1 MAWRSGIWNALP
13 DADGDY
19 DRKYNGDDY
28 SDPLGYII
36 GNGIVTNTKVGS
48 SNTEDIGT
56 ALQVINPV
64 VTGATYGVTIKSG
77 WGWINGKWFC
87 NPTDDNT
94 SIINIAAP
102 TQGNKRYDRLVVRRD
117 NRVADGRL
125 FYPVLIK
132 GEQVASG
139 TPAKPNIVRNDQF
152 YDLCIAEILINRGD
166 TITVSIRDTRSDAQ
180 LCGLCNG
187 YFGDSFNNYVNT
199 LTNVFN
205 KELGVLQDRAD
216 DWVDNNSLTKTVV
229 YRRIEEVKSSGTTF
243 NIGIVEY
250 NPESDVLE
258 VIVNGYPEYE
268 ESGDWVSNGTT
279 VTFSTTKIAGTEIVF
294 RVIKSVDGVG
304 LNDAAATITEYQT
317 ALSNVNSYLDT
328 FNYRCNG
335 STDNIELSKLV
346 NNFLKENLS
355 DYDIKK
361 IMIHGNFGI
370 TGAKSGT
377 GTSTNRYK
385 WFDFSEANESQ
396 RKIILDFS
404 NCSTVQFP
412 IATGTDNILFSC
424 GSNNITIQNINFEA
438 KQPGTNTVIQGVHAD
453 GEVTFENCRG
463 WITCHSTL
471 TFAEKGTYNNCRI
484 NCYSS
489 NANCVVFGTT
499 DYVAVNGGVYWARTS
514 SGTYSAVV
522 YHGTTLPAAV
532 SILNSV
538 RMPTYS
544 GGGQTNAV
552 RINSGY
558 INMTN
563 CVTALVVALT
573 SNVTSSIVGTIP
585 LSK

>member
-187 YFGDSFNNYVNT
+187 
-199 LTNVFN
+199 
-205 KELGVLQDRAD
+205 
-216 DWVDNNSLTKTVV
+216 
-229 YRRIEEVKSSGTTF
+229 
-243 NIGIVEY
+243 
-250 NPESDVLE
+250 
-258 VIVNGYPEYE
+258 
-268 ESGDWVSNGTT
+268 
-279 VTFSTTKIAGTEIVF
+279 
-294 RVIKSVDGVG
+294 
-304 LNDAAATITEYQT
+304 
-317 ALSNVNSYLDT
+317 
-328 FNYRCNG
+328 
-335 STDNIELSKLV
+335 
-346 NNFLKENLS
+346 
-355 DYDIKK
+355 
-361 IMIHGNFGI
+361 
-370 TGAKSGT
+370 
-377 GTSTNRYK
+377 
-385 WFDFSEANESQ
+385 
-396 RKIILDFS
+396 
-404 NCSTVQFP
+404 
-412 IATGTDNILFSC
+412 
-424 GSNNITIQNINFEA
+424 
-438 KQPGTNTVIQGVHAD
+438 
-453 GEVTFENCRG
+453 
-463 WITCHSTL
+463 
-471 TFAEKGTYNNCRI
+471 
-484 NCYSS
+484 
-489 NANCVVFGTT
+489 
-499 DYVAVNGGVYWARTS
+499 
-514 SGTYSAVV
+514 
-522 YHGTTLPAAV
+522 
-532 SILNSV
+532 
-538 RMPTYS
+538 
-544 GGGQTNAV
+544 
-552 RINSGY
+552 
-558 INMTN
+558 
-563 CVTALVVALT
+563 
-573 SNVTSSIVGTIP
+573 
-585 LSK
+585 